1 MYYRLGQGR
10 KLGLCHGQM
19 SSEVGNRQDRRVGRR
34 GQERSVVKL
43 FERHRINP
51 PPRTSAR
58 LTAKCHEN
66 ACFCQLAGASLSDG
80 EAFRCLLKGDRLTE
94 PLKQWGCEVYIHH
107 AGLATGRVSVFSGLH
122 LPASYQVV
130 DQRGIDTE
138 GARRFAKRHPVVVF
152 DQILAEVPVSEGDWR
167 VPAVANILLEGGSKK
182 VELTT

>member
-1 MYYRLGQGR
+1 MHYRLGQGR

-43 FERHRINP
+43 FERDRINP

-80 EAFRCLLKGDRLTE
+80 EAFRRLLKGDRLTE

-122 LPASYQVV
+122 LPASYQVSISGASTP
-130 DQRGIDTE
+130 RERAASPRDTQWWFSIRSWLRFRFRRAT
-138 GARRFAKRHPVVVF
+138 GACQQSRTYSSKADRRK
-152 DQILAEVPVSEGDWR
+152 S
-167 VPAVANILLEGGSKK
+167 N
-182 VELTT
+182 